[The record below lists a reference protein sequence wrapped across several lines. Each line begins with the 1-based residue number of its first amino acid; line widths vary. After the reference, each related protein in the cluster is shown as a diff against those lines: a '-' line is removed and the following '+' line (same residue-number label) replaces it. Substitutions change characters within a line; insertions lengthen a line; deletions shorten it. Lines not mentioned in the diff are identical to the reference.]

1 MAREYTAEELGLP
14 SKQKE
19 FTPEELG
26 LTSGKKEYTAAELGL
41 PEPKPTQDTGVLSMM
56 GRGVVRGAKQ
66 TGSLLADVL
75 PAMAAKAVGADEYAA
90 KQMEEAAQTQKEI
103 EQKYGA
109 RYKSLSDV
117 KGIGDYIPFALETVA
132 EQIPGMA
139 TALIPGAGLGVAGGR
154 MAASAAAKK
163 LAERE
168 ATEAGARYAAMK
180 TAEGAGRGQLAG
192 TFLGSYAL
200 NAPEVFQNIYE
211 ETGQMETG
219 AALLAGSV
227 SAALDSVL
235 PVAILKQLGPN
246 AKAGVVEKI
255 LEKSGMP
262 SEVAR
267 RVVGTTIGSAATEG
281 VTEAG
286 QEAISIAAE
295 KFVQENPEIWGS
307 KEFNR
312 IIESS
317 VRGAV
322 GGGAFGLAGSGA
334 GAYLE
339 GRRERQL
346 QKAGEPGRSAIDEA
360 RDYGTKSDAGA
371 GEPGVSLSDEEKLR
385 KSATDAGAGE
395 PSETD
400 LDRANRLA
408 ADAAKRDEE
417 LNNQLNE
424 LDTREAA
431 LVSQLNNIK
440 GYIREISEVDPTDER
455 IGGAEQQFGQIDSEL
470 QSVRQAKAELAGQGK
485 IKAARAAGQMGLDFN
500 APEEPPTDQEMQ
512 DAGFTQYEIEQLK
525 KNPWPERYR
534 QIKQGYRM
542 IGGQFRQV
550 TQEDVDQV
558 KQSNINRQ
566 QIKADKKA
574 QLDAAFAKDPRDG
587 VSQILGSDW
596 NRKFNLSTEEY
607 QKHAYDTLERQY
619 GSIDSGVAMLERR
632 LAAAQSTKPKAE
644 APEFELAAPAG
655 YVPET
660 KGIEAIPEGERAQ
673 MMLIGSADNPLKPL
687 TAFFNSLKSGSAN
700 PAQSVSFRN
709 KVNNMLDDVAEFLG
723 FKTGREVARFKAE
736 GKGPDVSAPLAG
748 PELDKR
754 LNFLRQF
761 FDSLSIAPKE
771 REALTSGLSQRFAGM
786 DVKSQ
791 SEALA
796 SLTSAPNLNTVR
808 GINDFS
814 TQLKEALNKYE
825 RASLGIEGTV
835 LPFEATEALNDMEP
849 YTAQQ
854 IQRAL
859 TILDGIP
866 ASQRT
871 PEENAAYAYFG
882 GRNGYPT
889 YSLAMRSAAFDL
901 GIKDNTY
908 SGVVFKDQNKAQAT
922 LFKKWVEDN
931 LPAKELKRFDA
942 TVAAYQ
948 KMVRDADA
956 AIERADKLK
965 KEGGVARKYIQTIS
979 RAPTGKAEGFA
990 FDAGLKP
997 YKPPSK
1003 TETLD
1008 PKLFYP
1014 MHPAIQ
1020 ARIEAGDLNGA
1031 LELLTRESVAGS
1043 YNKFITNLARRLK
1056 GLNLQT
1062 KVVINQQVRLAKE
1075 LVEYN
1080 AKRAKPTF
1088 LNTLRTY
1095 DWGPDF
1101 IKHYKFD
1108 QPLDTEEVFRGN
1120 LEGLEAIASG
1130 RLEYMKDVIPP
1141 IIGQFNTVLEAY
1153 QDAVSHIDSAGVYYG
1168 GYLDTINLNSSKGG
1182 MSTWALL
1189 HEVTH
1194 AGTMYA
1200 LDPDNF
1206 NNLTKQQQDA
1216 VTELNK
1222 LFEYA
1227 KKKYEGKPEFEEY
1240 GFKNVDEFVSE
1251 AFANEEFQNLLRDLR
1266 YEGGKVSLWDKFT
1279 RFIAKLFGLDNV
1291 LGYTI
1296 ANANIILQAPPAT
1309 TANMRAFP
1317 ARGKSILKGNM
1328 PANPNFLNTIDK
1340 RFFGRPTWNML
1351 KMGMG
1356 DFLEN
1361 VNDTARKYYLGGF
1374 TLRQL
1379 NDLAGNRIPQFRTF
1393 IAKVEGMLDD
1403 RNQRLEKTR
1412 KIALRWQKWQKDNP
1426 KKAVILNKLMIDVTL
1441 DDRPPYTDKQG
1452 NLFTLNKDPDKG
1464 KTQRREVDEA
1474 WEQIGEEGQNI
1485 YREVRDFYKQSLADY
1500 INNAVENK
1508 KAQYRTTADIKDP
1521 KYVLETA
1528 ELENNPE
1535 VKRLREHFSK
1545 HKVDVYFPIR
1555 RFGRFSVQFFDGKQK
1570 EFYLFESAAQRN
1582 AFLAERKAQLE
1593 KDLGR
1598 KLTGT
1603 EVKARNS
1610 IQELAADNMR
1620 DFTFLEELK
1629 NIIKSGKG
1637 ETNEALKANIE
1648 ENLEQLYFLTLPDQS
1663 VRKMF
1668 MNRKGVAGMELDML
1682 RAFTSS
1688 AFHMSYQHSRYKFS
1702 RGMFD
1707 DLATARQ
1714 GLKEKDTREGKIDA
1728 EYVAE
1733 LEKRM
1738 EYIMNPTD
1746 TGGIPG
1752 FLSNASFIWFMTSPA
1767 SALVNM
1773 LGVVAVGLPVVGA
1786 RFGNAKTAAKMSS
1799 LAKKFAG
1806 AGFKDKEGNVAFPS
1820 LNNKAGVL
1828 TELQQRAYD
1837 KLVVDGLFDITLS
1850 HDIVGMAEAP
1860 SNLYTGKTQ
1869 GAMKVLSGLFHGAE
1883 KFNREV
1889 VGMSVFDLAYDKAK
1903 ADGYTDQAAF
1913 DKAIEVTKELTYKS
1927 MFDYSTLNKP
1937 RYFQSSYAKV
1947 ILQFKQFAQQMTYLL
1962 ARSLYEWQ
1970 RSILTTE
1977 QRKEI
1982 AKIDPNDSRL
1992 GMYKDIAD
2000 QIKGSRKLNTPNAA
2014 PLTEAEL
2021 DAAVDQ
2027 YMKDMQVEARNRLL
2041 GTLGLTAVFAGASG
2055 LPLWWAVSG
2064 VVNAMQAVFGDD
2076 EEEWDFDNWFK
2087 NWCNETF
2094 GGFVG
2099 DSISRGVVSQALG
2112 ADLASRLSLNDM
2124 WYRDTRKSSDEVTAV
2139 QNMFINL
2146 LGPTAGLVI
2155 NGAEAVKQYNDGY
2168 IERAFETGTPA
2179 VIKNALKGIRLASE
2193 GRATTLKGNELL
2205 GDVSGY
2211 EAGLQFIGF
2220 SPERLAQRQKSN
2232 IEMKTAEQ
2240 NILNRRQSLLDA
2252 FFMGVDNNDS
2262 DLIEETLETITKFNA
2277 ANPGVSITGA
2287 NLSRSVTTRYK
2298 QRGLAEITGG
2308 MSLNKKLI
2316 GQLSAM
2322 NDYGDPED

>member
-26 LTSGKKEYTAAELGL
+26 LTPNKKEYTAAELGL
-41 PEPKPTQDTGVLSMM
+41 PELEPTQDTGVLSMM

-90 KQMEEAAQTQKEI
+90 RQMEEAAQTQREI

-255 LEKSGMP
+255 LERSGMP
-262 SEVAR
+262 SETAR

-281 VTEAG
+281 VTEG
-286 QEAISIAAE
+286 TQEAISIAAE

-322 GGGAFGLAGSGA
+322 GGGSFGLAGAGA
-334 GAYLE
+334 GAYLDK
-339 GRRERQL
+339 RRERQL

-371 GEPGVSLSDEEKLR
+371 GKSGVSLSDQEEFGED
-385 KSATDAGAGE
+385 STDAGAGE

-470 QSVRQAKAELAGQGK
+470 QSVRQAKTELAGQGK
-485 IKAARAAGQMGLDFN
+485 IKAARAAGQMGFEF
-500 APEEPPTDQEMQ
+500 EEPSDDTKRTL
-512 DAGFTQYEIEQLK
+512 GTT
-525 KNPWPERYR
+525 
-534 QIKQGYRM
+534 G
-542 IGGQFRQV
+542 
-550 TQEDVDQV
+550 
-558 KQSNINRQ
+558 
-566 QIKADKKA
+566 
-574 QLDAAFAKDPRDG
+574 DG
-587 VSQILGSDW
+587 
-596 NRKFNLSTEEY
+596 
-607 QKHAYDTLERQY
+607 
-619 GSIDSGVAMLERR
+619 
-632 LAAAQSTKPKAE
+632 
-644 APEFELAAPAG
+644 FELAAPAG

-723 FKTGREVARFKAE
+723 FKTGREVARFEAE

-825 RASLGIEGTV
+825 RASIGVDKTA
-835 LPFEATEALNDMEP
+835 LPFEATEELRKMEP

-854 IQRAL
+854 IERAL
-859 TILDGIP
+859 IILDGIP

-882 GRNGYPT
+882 GKNGYT

-965 KEGGVARKYIQTIS
+965 KEGGVARKYIQNIS
-979 RAPTGKAEGFA
+979 RAPTGKAEGFV
-990 FDAGLKP
+990 FDAGLKR

-1031 LELLTRESVAGS
+1031 LELLIRESVTGS

-1206 NNLTKQQQDA
+1206 NNLSKQQQDA
-1216 VTELNK
+1216 VTELNR

-1240 GFKNVDEFVSE
+1240 GFKSVDEFVSE

-1266 YEGGKVSLWDKFT
+1266 YEGGKVSLWDAFT
-1279 RFIAKLFGLDNV
+1279 KFIAKLFGLDNV

-1328 PANPNFLNTIDK
+1328 PANPNFLNTIDR

-1351 KMGMG
+1351 KIGMG

-1361 VNDTARKYYLGGF
+1361 VDDTARKYYLGGF

-1412 KIALRWQKWQKDNP
+1412 KTALRWQKWQKDNP
-1426 KKAVILNKLMIDVTL
+1426 KLAIILNKLMIDVTL

-1464 KTQRREVDEA
+1464 KTQRPEVDKA
-1474 WEQIGEEGQNI
+1474 WQEIGVEGQAI

-1521 KYVLETA
+1521 KYALETA

-1535 VKRLREHFSK
+1535 VKRLREHFAK

-1593 KDLGR
+1593 KDLNR

-1714 GLKEKDTREGKIDA
+1714 GLKEKDTKEGKIDA

-1786 RFGNAKTAAKMSS
+1786 RFGNAKTAAKMSA
-1799 LAKKFAG
+1799 LAKKFAS
-1806 AGFKDKEGNVAFPS
+1806 AGFKDKDGNTAFPS
-1820 LNNKAGVL
+1820 LNNKAGIL

-1869 GAMKVLSGLFHGAE
+1869 GVMKVLSGLFHGAE

-1937 RYFQSSYAKV
+1937 RYFQSAYAKV

-1970 RSILTTE
+1970 RSILTTD

-1982 AKIDPNDSRL
+1982 AKIDPNDPRL

-2021 DAAVDQ
+2021 DAAVDE

-2064 VVNAMQAVFGDD
+2064 VINAMQAVFGDD

-2112 ADLASRLSLNDM
+2112 ADVASRLSLNDM

-2146 LGPTAGLVI
+2146 LGPSAGLVI

-2168 IERAFETGTPA
+2168 IQRAFETGTPA

-2211 EAGLQFIGF
+2211 EAGLQFMGF

-2252 FFMGVDNNDS
+2252 FFMGIDNGDS
-2262 DLIEETLETITKFNA
+2262 DLIEETLETIAKFNT

-2316 GQLSAM
+2316 GQLSGM
-2322 NDYGDPED
+2322 NDYGDSGD

>member
-1 MAREYTAEELGLP
+1 MPKYEIDVPGQGKFEVDSPTD
-14 SKQKE
+14 
-19 FTPEELG
+19 
-26 LTSGKKEYTAAELGL
+26 LTDAQAYAAVQAQLKSVPTEAA
-41 PEPKPTQDTGVLSMM
+41 PTQDTGVLSMM

-139 TALIPGAGLGVAGGR
+139 TALIPGAGLGALGGR
-154 MAASAAAKK
+154 MAASAAAKE
-163 LAERE
+163 LAERKV
-168 ATEAGARYAAMK
+168 TEAGTRYAGMK
-180 TAEGAGRGQLAG
+180 AAEGAGRGQLAG

-322 GGGAFGLAGSGA
+322 GGGTFGAAGSGA

-371 GEPGVSLSDEEKLR
+371 GEPGVSLSDEEKFG
-385 KSATDAGAGE
+385 KDSTDAGAGE

-470 QSVRQAKAELAGQGK
+470 QSVRQAKTELAGQGK
-485 IKAARAAGQMGLDFN
+485 IKAARAPGQMGFEF
-500 APEEPPTDQEMQ
+500 EEPNDDTKRTL
-512 DAGFTQYEIEQLK
+512 GTT
-525 KNPWPERYR
+525 
-534 QIKQGYRM
+534 G
-542 IGGQFRQV
+542 
-550 TQEDVDQV
+550 
-558 KQSNINRQ
+558 
-566 QIKADKKA
+566 
-574 QLDAAFAKDPRDG
+574 DG
-587 VSQILGSDW
+587 
-596 NRKFNLSTEEY
+596 
-607 QKHAYDTLERQY
+607 
-619 GSIDSGVAMLERR
+619 
-632 LAAAQSTKPKAE
+632 
-644 APEFELAAPAG
+644 FELAAPAG

-965 KEGGVARKYIQTIS
+965 KEGGVARKYIQNIS
-979 RAPTGKAEGFA
+979 RAPTGKTEGFA

-1003 TETLD
+1003 TETL
-1008 PKLFYP
+1008 PPEASYP
-1014 MHPAIQ
+1014 IHPAIQ
-1020 ARIEAGDLNGA
+1020 ARLEAGDLNGA
-1031 LELLTRESVAGS
+1031 LELLAKPSVSGDYKIGRGAAS
-1043 YNKFITNLARRLK
+1043 DYIQFISGLAKKLR
-1056 GLNLQT
+1056 GLNLKT
-1062 KVVINQQVRLAKE
+1062 EVVINQQVQLAKK
-1075 LVEYN
+1075 LVEN
-1080 AKRAKPTF
+1080 DAKRAKPTF
-1088 LNTLRTY
+1088 LSALTTY
-1095 DWGPDF
+1095 DWGPGF

-1130 RLEYMKDVIPP
+1130 RLTYMKDVIPP

-1168 GYLDTINLNSSKGG
+1168 GSMDIINLNPKKGG
-1182 MSTWALL
+1182 ISTWALL

-1200 LDPDNF
+1200 LDPENF
-1206 NNLTKQQQDA
+1206 SSLTKQQQDA
-1216 VTELNK
+1216 VVELK
-1222 LFEYA
+1222 ALYEYA
-1227 KKKYEGKPEFEEY
+1227 VNKFESLPEAEKQKLREKNAVY
-1240 GFKNVDEFVSE
+1240 GFRNIDEFVAESY
-1251 AFANEEFQNLLRDLR
+1251 ANENFQEFLRDLN
-1266 YEGGKVSLWDKFT
+1266 YEGTKVSLWDKFT
-1279 RFIAKLFGLDNV
+1279 KLIAKLFGLDNV
-1291 LGYTI
+1291 FGYTA
-1296 ANANIILQAPPAT
+1296 ANINIILQAPPAT
-1309 TANMRAFP
+1309 TDTVRAFP
-1317 ARGKSILKGNM
+1317 AKGGKSTLRNNM
-1328 PANPNFLNTIDK
+1328 AVNPNFLKSVQK
-1340 RFFGRPTWNML
+1340 RFIGRPTWNIVKL
-1351 KMGMG
+1351 GMG

-1441 DDRPPYTDKQG
+1441 DERPSSYSDKQG
-1452 NLFTLNKDPDKG
+1452 NLLSLNKDPDKG
-1464 KTQRREVDEA
+1464 TTQIPETDKA
-1474 WEQIGEEGQNI
+1474 WQEIGEEGRAI
-1485 YREVRDFYKQSLADY
+1485 YREVRDFYKKSLADY
-1500 INNAVENK
+1500 IDNAVENK
-1508 KAQYRTTADIKDP
+1508 KAQYRTTANIKDP
-1521 KYVLETA
+1521 QYALETK

-1535 VKRLREHFSK
+1535 VKQLREHFSK
-1545 HKVDVYFPIR
+1545 HKVEVYFPIR
-1555 RFGRFSVQFFDGKQK
+1555 RFGRFSVQFFKGEPNT
-1570 EFYLFESAAQRN
+1570 EFYLFESSAQRN
-1582 AFLAERKAQLE
+1582 AFLAERKAKLE

-1598 KLTGT
+1598 KLIKN
-1603 EVKARNS
+1603 EVIARNS
-1610 IQELAADNMR
+1610 IQDLASENMQ

-1629 NIIKSGKG
+1629 KIIKSGKG

-1668 MNRKGVAGMELDML
+1668 MNRKGTPGMELDML

-1714 GLKEKDTREGKIDA
+1714 GLEEKDTREGKIDA

-1869 GAMKVLSGLFHGAE
+1869 GVMKVLSGLFHGAE

-1937 RYFQSSYAKV
+1937 RYFQSAYAKV

-1970 RSILTTE
+1970 RSILPAAE
-1977 QRKEI
+1977 RRKI
-1982 AKIDPNDSRL
+1982 AAADPNDPRL

-2000 QIKGSRKLNTPNAA
+2000 QIKGNRKLNTPNAA
-2014 PLTEAEL
+2014 PLTETEL
-2021 DAAVDQ
+2021 DAAVDE

-2112 ADLASRLSLNDM
+2112 ADIASRLSLNDM

-2168 IERAFETGTPA
+2168 IQRAFETGTPA
-2179 VIKNALKGIRLASE
+2179 IIKNALKGIRLASE
-2193 GRATTLKGNELL
+2193 GQATTLKGNELL

-2211 EAGLQFIGF
+2211 EAGLQFMGF

-2252 FFMGVDNNDS
+2252 FFMGIDNGDS
-2262 DLIEETLETITKFNA
+2262 DLIEETLETIAKFNA
-2277 ANPGVSITGA
+2277 ANPGASITGT
-2287 NLSRSVTTRYK
+2287 NLTRSVTTRYK
-2298 QRGLAEITGG
+2298 QRALAETTGG

>member
-26 LTSGKKEYTAAELGL
+26 LTSSKKEYTAAELGL
-41 PEPKPTQDTGVLSMM
+41 PEPEPTQDTGVLSMM

-90 KQMEEAAQTQKEI
+90 RQMEEAAQTQREI

-139 TALIPGAGLGVAGGR
+139 TALIPGAGIGAVGGR

-281 VTEAG
+281 LTEGA
-286 QEAISIAAE
+286 QEAISITAE

-322 GGGAFGLAGSGA
+322 GGGSFGLAGSGA

-371 GEPGVSLSDEEKLR
+371 GKPGVSLSDEEKLR
-385 KSATDAGAGE
+385 KGATDAGAGE

-455 IGGAEQQFGQIDSEL
+455 IGGAEQQFGQVDSEL

-485 IKAARAAGQMGLDFN
+485 IKAARAPGQMGFEF
-500 APEEPPTDQEMQ
+500 EEPSDDTKR
-512 DAGFTQYEIEQLK
+512 T
-525 KNPWPERYR
+525 
-534 QIKQGYRM
+534 
-542 IGGQFRQV
+542 
-550 TQEDVDQV
+550 
-558 KQSNINRQ
+558 
-566 QIKADKKA
+566 
-574 QLDAAFAKDPRDG
+574 LDTTGDG
-587 VSQILGSDW
+587 
-596 NRKFNLSTEEY
+596 
-607 QKHAYDTLERQY
+607 
-619 GSIDSGVAMLERR
+619 
-632 LAAAQSTKPKAE
+632 
-644 APEFELAAPAG
+644 FELTAPAG

-687 TAFFNSLKSGSAN
+687 TAFFNSLKSSSAN
-700 PAQSVSFRN
+700 PTQSVSFRS

-723 FKTGREVARFKAE
+723 FKTGKEVARFEAE

-835 LPFEATEALNDMEP
+835 LPFEATEALNNMEP

-965 KEGGVARKYIQTIS
+965 KEGGVARKYIQNIS
-979 RAPTGKAEGFA
+979 RAPTGKAEGFV
-990 FDAGLKP
+990 FDAGLKR

-1031 LELLTRESVAGS
+1031 LELLTRESVVGS

-1056 GLNLQT
+1056 SLNLQT
-1062 KVVINQQVRLAKE
+1062 DVVINQQVRLAKE

-1108 QPLDTEEVFRGN
+1108 QPLDTEDVFRGN

-1141 IIGQFNTVLEAY
+1141 IIGQFNTVLQAY
-1153 QDAVSHIDSAGVYYG
+1153 RDAVSHIDSAGVYYG

-1200 LDPDNF
+1200 LDPENF

-1240 GFKNVDEFVSE
+1240 GFKSVDEFVSE

-1266 YEGGKVSLWDKFT
+1266 YEGGKVSLWDAFT
-1279 RFIAKLFGLDNV
+1279 KFIAKLFGLDNV

-1328 PANPNFLNTIDK
+1328 PANPNFLNTIDR

-1351 KMGMG
+1351 KLGMG

-1361 VNDTARKYYLGGF
+1361 VDDTARKYYLGGF

-1379 NDLAGNRIPQFRTF
+1379 NDLAGSRIPQFRTF

-1426 KKAVILNKLMIDVTL
+1426 KLAIILNKLMIDVTL

-1464 KTQRREVDEA
+1464 KTQRPEVDKA
-1474 WEQIGEEGQNI
+1474 WQEIGAEGQAI

-1521 KYVLETA
+1521 KYALETA

-1555 RFGRFSVQFFDGKQK
+1555 RFGRFSVQFFDGKKK

-1582 AFLAERKAQLE
+1582 AFLAERKAELE
-1593 KDLGR
+1593 KDLNR
-1598 KLTGT
+1598 KLTGS

-1610 IQELAADNMR
+1610 IQELASDNMR

-1688 AFHMSYQHSRYKFS
+1688 AFHMSYQHSRYKHS

-1752 FLSNASFIWFMTSPA
+1752 FLSNTSFIWFMTSPA

-1786 RFGNAKTAAKMSS
+1786 RFGNAKTAAKMSA

-1806 AGFKDKEGNVAFPS
+1806 AGFKDKDGNAAFPS
-1820 LNNKAGVL
+1820 LNNKAGIL

-1869 GAMKVLSGLFHGAE
+1869 SVMKVLSGLFHGAE

-1937 RYFQSSYAKV
+1937 RYFQSAYAKV

-1970 RSILTTE
+1970 RSILTAD

-1982 AKIDPNDSRL
+1982 AKIDPNDPRL

-2000 QIKGSRKLNTPNAA
+2000 QIKGSRKINTPDAE
-2014 PLTEAEL
+2014 PLTANEL

-2027 YMKDMQVEARNRLL
+2027 YMKDIQVEARNRLL

-2064 VVNAMQAVFGDD
+2064 VINAMQAVFGDD

-2112 ADLASRLSLNDM
+2112 ADIASRLSLNDM

-2146 LGPTAGLVI
+2146 LGPSAGLVI

-2262 DLIEETLETITKFNA
+2262 DLIEETLETIIKFNA
-2277 ANPGVSITGA
+2277 ANPGVSILGT

>member
-41 PEPKPTQDTGVLSMM
+41 PEPEPTQDTGVLSMM

-322 GGGAFGLAGSGA
+322 GGGSFGLAGSGA

-385 KSATDAGAGE
+385 KGATDAGAGE

-470 QSVRQAKAELAGQGK
+470 QSIRQAKTELAGQGK
-485 IKAARAAGQMGLDFN
+485 IKAAKAAGQMGFEF
-500 APEEPPTDQEMQ
+500 EEP
-512 DAGFTQYEIEQLK
+512 
-525 KNPWPERYR
+525 
-534 QIKQGYRM
+534 
-542 IGGQFRQV
+542 
-550 TQEDVDQV
+550 
-558 KQSNINRQ
+558 
-566 QIKADKKA
+566 
-574 QLDAAFAKDPRDG
+574 
-587 VSQILGSDW
+587 SDDTK
-596 NRKFNLSTEEY
+596 RTLSTTG
-607 QKHAYDTLERQY
+607 D
-619 GSIDSGVAMLERR
+619 G
-632 LAAAQSTKPKAE
+632 
-644 APEFELAAPAG
+644 FELAAPAG

-723 FKTGREVARFKAE
+723 FKTGREVARFEAE

-871 PEENAAYAYFG
+871 PQENAAYAYFG

-1031 LELLTRESVAGS
+1031 LELLTRESVTGS

-1168 GYLDTINLNSSKGG
+1168 GYLDTINLNSNKGG

-1216 VTELNK
+1216 VTELNR

-1279 RFIAKLFGLDNV
+1279 KFIAKLFGLDNV

-1317 ARGKSILKGNM
+1317 AKGGKSTLRNNM
-1328 PANPNFLNTIDK
+1328 AVNPNFLKSVEK
-1340 RFFGRPTWNML
+1340 RFAGRPSWNML
-1351 KMGMG
+1351 KLGMG

-1426 KKAVILNKLMIDVTL
+1426 KLAVKLNKLMIDVTL
-1441 DDRPPYTDKQG
+1441 DERPSSYSDKQG
-1452 NLFTLNKDPDKG
+1452 NLLSLNKDPDKG
-1464 KTQRREVDEA
+1464 TTQIPETDKA
-1474 WEQIGEEGQNI
+1474 WQEIGEEGRAI
-1485 YREVRDFYKQSLADY
+1485 YREVRDFYKKSLADY
-1500 INNAVENK
+1500 IDNAVENK
-1508 KAQYRTTADIKDP
+1508 KAQYRTTANIKDP
-1521 KYVLETA
+1521 QYALETK

-1535 VKRLREHFSK
+1535 VKQLREHFSK

-1555 RFGRFSVQFFDGKQK
+1555 RFGRFSVQFFKGKANT
-1570 EFYLFESAAQRN
+1570 EFYLFESSAQRN
-1582 AFLAERKAQLE
+1582 AFLAERKAELE
-1593 KDLGR
+1593 KDIGR
-1598 KLTGT
+1598 KLIKD
-1603 EVKARNS
+1603 EVIARNS
-1610 IQELAADNMR
+1610 IQDLASDNMR

-1629 NIIKSGKG
+1629 NIIKAGKG

-1668 MNRKGVAGMELDML
+1668 MNRKGTAGMELDML

-1786 RFGNAKTAAKMSS
+1786 RFGNAKTAAKMSA

-1806 AGFKDKEGNVAFPS
+1806 AGFKDKDGNAAFPS
-1820 LNNKAGVL
+1820 LNNKAGIL

-1869 GAMKVLSGLFHGAE
+1869 GVMKVLSGLFHGAE

-1937 RYFQSSYAKV
+1937 RYFQSAYAKV

-1970 RSILTTE
+1970 RSILPTAE
-1977 QRKEI
+1977 RRKI
-1982 AKIDPNDSRL
+1982 AAADPNDPRL

-2021 DAAVDQ
+2021 DAAVDE

-2064 VVNAMQAVFGDD
+2064 VVNAMQAVFGED

-2112 ADLASRLSLNDM
+2112 ADIASRLSLNDM

-2211 EAGLQFIGF
+2211 EAGLQFMGF

>member
-1 MAREYTAEELGLP
+1 
-14 SKQKE
+14 
-19 FTPEELG
+19 
-26 LTSGKKEYTAAELGL
+26 
-41 PEPKPTQDTGVLSMM
+41 
-56 GRGVVRGAKQ
+56 
-66 TGSLLADVL
+66 
-75 PAMAAKAVGADEYAA
+75 
-90 KQMEEAAQTQKEI
+90 
-103 EQKYGA
+103 
-109 RYKSLSDV
+109 
-117 KGIGDYIPFALETVA
+117 
-132 EQIPGMA
+132 
-139 TALIPGAGLGVAGGR
+139 
-154 MAASAAAKK
+154 
-163 LAERE
+163 
-168 ATEAGARYAAMK
+168 
-180 TAEGAGRGQLAG
+180 
-192 TFLGSYAL
+192 
-200 NAPEVFQNIYE
+200 
-211 ETGQMETG
+211 
-219 AALLAGSV
+219 
-227 SAALDSVL
+227 
-235 PVAILKQLGPN
+235 
-246 AKAGVVEKI
+246 
-255 LEKSGMP
+255 
-262 SEVAR
+262 
-267 RVVGTTIGSAATEG
+267 
-281 VTEAG
+281 
-286 QEAISIAAE
+286 
-295 KFVQENPEIWGS
+295 
-307 KEFNR
+307 
-312 IIESS
+312 
-317 VRGAV
+317 
-322 GGGAFGLAGSGA
+322 
-334 GAYLE
+334 
-339 GRRERQL
+339 
-346 QKAGEPGRSAIDEA
+346 
-360 RDYGTKSDAGA
+360 
-371 GEPGVSLSDEEKLR
+371 
-385 KSATDAGAGE
+385 
-395 PSETD
+395 
-400 LDRANRLA
+400 
-408 ADAAKRDEE
+408 
-417 LNNQLNE
+417 
-424 LDTREAA
+424 
-431 LVSQLNNIK
+431 
-440 GYIREISEVDPTDER
+440 
-455 IGGAEQQFGQIDSEL
+455 
-470 QSVRQAKAELAGQGK
+470 
-485 IKAARAAGQMGLDFN
+485 
-500 APEEPPTDQEMQ
+500 
-512 DAGFTQYEIEQLK
+512 
-525 KNPWPERYR
+525 
-534 QIKQGYRM
+534 
-542 IGGQFRQV
+542 
-550 TQEDVDQV
+550 
-558 KQSNINRQ
+558 
-566 QIKADKKA
+566 
-574 QLDAAFAKDPRDG
+574 
-587 VSQILGSDW
+587 
-596 NRKFNLSTEEY
+596 
-607 QKHAYDTLERQY
+607 
-619 GSIDSGVAMLERR
+619 
-632 LAAAQSTKPKAE
+632 
-644 APEFELAAPAG
+644 
-655 YVPET
+655 
-660 KGIEAIPEGERAQ
+660 
-673 MMLIGSADNPLKPL
+673 
-687 TAFFNSLKSGSAN
+687 
-700 PAQSVSFRN
+700 
-709 KVNNMLDDVAEFLG
+709 
-723 FKTGREVARFKAE
+723 
-736 GKGPDVSAPLAG
+736 
-748 PELDKR
+748 
-754 LNFLRQF
+754 
-761 FDSLSIAPKE
+761 
-771 REALTSGLSQRFAGM
+771 
-786 DVKSQ
+786 
-791 SEALA
+791 
-796 SLTSAPNLNTVR
+796 
-808 GINDFS
+808 
-814 TQLKEALNKYE
+814 
-825 RASLGIEGTV
+825 
-835 LPFEATEALNDMEP
+835 MEP

-854 IQRAL
+854 IKRAL

-979 RAPTGKAEGFA
+979 RAPTGKAEGFV
-990 FDAGLKP
+990 FDAGLKR

-1031 LELLTRESVAGS
+1031 LELLTRESVVGS

-1056 GLNLQT
+1056 SLNLQT
-1062 KVVINQQVRLAKE
+1062 DVVINQQVRLAKE

-1108 QPLDTEEVFRGN
+1108 QPLDTEDVFRGN

-1200 LDPDNF
+1200 LDPENF

-1240 GFKNVDEFVSE
+1240 GFKSVDEFVSE

-1266 YEGGKVSLWDKFT
+1266 YEGGKVSLWDAFT
-1279 RFIAKLFGLDNV
+1279 KFIAKLFGLDNV

-1328 PANPNFLNTIDK
+1328 PANPNFLNTIDR

-1361 VNDTARKYYLGGF
+1361 VDDTARKYYLGGF

-1426 KKAVILNKLMIDVTL
+1426 KLAIILNKLMIDVTL

-1464 KTQRREVDEA
+1464 KTQRPEVDKA
-1474 WEQIGEEGQNI
+1474 WQEIGTEGQAI

-1500 INNAVENK
+1500 IDNAVENK

-1521 KYVLETA
+1521 KYALETA

-1535 VKRLREHFSK
+1535 VKQLRQHFAK

-1555 RFGRFSVQFFDGKQK
+1555 RFGRFSVQFFDGKKK

-1582 AFLAERKAQLE
+1582 AFLAERKAALE

-1668 MNRKGVAGMELDML
+1668 MNRKGTAGMELDML

-1707 DLATARQ
+1707 DLAMARQ
-1714 GLKEKDTREGKIDA
+1714 GLKEKDTKEGKIDA

-1786 RFGNAKTAAKMSS
+1786 RFGNAKTAAKMSA

-1806 AGFKDKEGNVAFPS
+1806 AGFKDKDGNAAFPS
-1820 LNNKAGVL
+1820 LNNKAGIL

-1869 GAMKVLSGLFHGAE
+1869 GVMKVLSGLFHGAE

-1903 ADGYTDQAAF
+1903 ANGYTDQAAF

-1970 RSILTTE
+1970 RSILTAD

-1982 AKIDPNDSRL
+1982 AKIDPNDPRL

-2000 QIKGSRKLNTPNAA
+2000 QIKGSRRINTPDAE
-2014 PLTEAEL
+2014 PLTETEL

-2064 VVNAMQAVFGDD
+2064 VINAMQAVFGDD

-2112 ADLASRLSLNDM
+2112 ADIASRLSLNDM

-2146 LGPTAGLVI
+2146 LGPSAGLVI

-2168 IERAFETGTPA
+2168 IQRAFETGTPA

-2262 DLIEETLETITKFNA
+2262 DLIEETLETIAKFNT

-2298 QRGLAEITGG
+2298 QRGMAEITGG

-2316 GQLSAM
+2316 GQLSGM
-2322 NDYGDPED
+2322 NDYGDSGD